1 MIANNKYRSAAGCA
15 AAVLLA
21 AAMPAPVWSQPLDG
35 LDKVFDRLADTLI
48 VQIDNSTSRQRLGK
62 PDADAAA
69 EWLRKNFQSS
79 ADKKPRIAI
88 WPFDKDKIRISVAIA
103 GEYNARLRARMI
115 ARAGERYE
123 FIAPDVMAATVDN
136 LRKYGVLGDKDENA
150 IAALFDAKL
159 HADILVLGSLRKSGR
174 QLYISYAAVK
184 MTGELAGET
193 EPARVRILGDDLGN
207 VLPIDAAME
216 QAARRFRDLAFN
228 MTELRIGG
236 ISFEDTGFKPPAG
249 AFFER
254 RMADELA
261 NAFANPL
268 TGRKLI
274 VKPLAV
280 GKSLAPG
287 RKISAKDLRDDTSAG
302 IASSYVLKGDYWDMG
317 KALEIRVN
325 LANGLGET
333 VSWRGRVAIND
344 LANIEIYPKRRPAHR
359 PRLDGLGPISL
370 QLTSD
375 RGKNPRYRIGEK
387 MHLKIRLDRDAWL
400 YCFYRQADGD
410 MIQMLPNRFTRRKL
424 IMPRFAAGIL
434 HTIPGE
440 KIFPF
445 NFDISAPAGSET
457 VRCFA
462 TSREVLRDLPTEL
475 RGRSFDPIGKRTQAR
490 LSRIFRQIPG
500 TAVSE
505 SSLSVTVEERR

>member
-1 MIANNKYRSAAGCA
+1 MVLLNKYRLAAGCA
-15 AAVLLA
+15 AAALLA
-21 AAMPAPVWSQPLDG
+21 AAPAPVWPQSVPGQNKLFDG
-35 LDKVFDRLADTLI
+35 LAETLI
-48 VQIDNSTSRQRLGK
+48 VQIDKSTARQRAGGRQ
-62 PDADAAA
+62 PDAAA
-69 EWLRKNFQSS
+69 DWLRKTFQSPEG
-79 ADKKPRIAI
+79 KKPRIAI
-88 WPFDKDKIRISVAIA
+88 WPFDKDKIRIAIAIA

-123 FIAPDVMAATVDN
+123 FVAPAVMADTVAS
-136 LRKYGVLGDKDENA
+136 LRKFGILGDKDENA

-159 HADILVLGSLRKSGR
+159 RADILVHGSLRKSGR
-174 QLYISYAAVK
+174 DLFLSYAAVK

-207 VLPIDAAME
+207 VTPIDAAIN
-216 QAARRFRDLAFN
+216 QAARAFRDMAFD

-236 ISFEDTGFKPPAG
+236 ISFEDTGFKPPVG
-249 AFFER
+249 AFLER
-254 RMADELA
+254 RLADALA

-268 TGRKLI
+268 TGRKLT

-280 GKSLAPG
+280 GKALSRG
-287 RKISAKDLRDDTSAG
+287 KKISAKDLRDDTSA
-302 IASSYVLKGDYWDMG
+302 ASATSYVLKGDYWDMG

-325 LANGLGET
+325 LANGLGQT
-333 VSWRGRVAIND
+333 VSWKGRVAKAD
-344 LANIEIYPKRRPAHR
+344 FANVKIYPQRRPGPMPGYA
-359 PRLDGLGPISL
+359 GLGPISL

-410 MIQMLPNRFTRRKL
+410 MIQMLPNRFTRQKL
-424 IMPRFAAGIL
+424 IAPKFAAGVL

-440 KIFPF
+440 DIFPF

-462 TSREVLRDLPTEL
+462 TSRDVLRDLPTGL
-475 RGRSFDPIGKRTQAR
+475 RGRSFDPIGPNTQAR

-505 SSLSVTVEERR
+505 SSLSVTVIEPR